1 MKKIAL
7 FTFVLALASAGYSQS
22 MKEKMAAKMA
32 GGSGGGGG
40 GAAKVVEAPEGEY
53 SDPSGLSGTYYVT
66 PDMPYGDGK
75 KVAKVIK
82 IEFNAAENEVI
93 MHAMKGEDDPS
104 KLYMNEYKFYARDN
118 FKLSQ
123 FSMDNYHLF
132 TVEPGVM
139 VFGKSMW
146 APEGYPGKTSNTL
159 LADSASFP
167 SVILVKDQ
175 SKLGSYTSV
184 DANRLL
190 GEQATHCEIYN
201 TLRLAEKTPLP
212 RMGSMTSEKDLIGV
226 SVELMKA
233 KWADSKEPACFKGC
247 YIYNDEWA
255 GVSYGKLSGNGTYT
269 FSDEVTAIMMFQEP
283 ATGLCYYYAIGIS
296 RESNAIKASGINTT
310 TGLHMTGNSTIQYIT
325 KATMDVALAAIG
337 K

>member
-1 MKKIAL
+1 
-7 FTFVLALASAGYSQS
+7 
-22 MKEKMAAKMA
+22 
-32 GGSGGGGG
+32 
-40 GAAKVVEAPEGEY
+40 
-53 SDPSGLSGTYYVT
+53 
-66 PDMPYGDGK
+66 MPYGDGK

-104 KLYMNEYKFYARDN
+104 KLYMNQYKFYARDN

-123 FSMDNYHLF
+123 FSMDNYSLF
-132 TVEPGVM
+132 TVEPGVL

-159 LADSASFP
+159 IADSASFP

-175 SKLGSYTSV
+175 SKLANYTTV
-184 DANRLL
+184 DANRLV
-190 GEQATHCEIYN
+190 GEQATRCEIYN
-201 TLRLAEKTPLP
+201 TLRLAENTPLP
-212 RMGSMTSEKDLIGV
+212 KIGSMTSEKELIAV
-226 SVELMKA
+226 SVDLMKA

-247 YIYNDEWA
+247 YVYNDNWA

-269 FSDEVTAIMMFQEP
+269 FSDEVTTIMMFQES

-296 RESNAIKASGINTT
+296 RESNAIKSSGINTT

-325 KATMDVALAAIG
+325 KATMDEALSKIG
-337 K
+337 N

>member
-1 MKKIAL
+1 MKKVTL
-7 FTFVLALASAGYSQS
+7 FIFVLLLAGAGFSQS
-22 MKEKMAAKMA
+22 MKEKLAAKMA
-32 GGSGGGGG
+32 GGNSGGGG
-40 GAAKVVEAPEGEY
+40 AVKVVDAPEGEY
-53 SDPSGLSGTYYVT
+53 SDPSGLSGTYYAT

-123 FSMDNYHLF
+123 FSMDNFHLY
-132 TVEPGVM
+132 TVEPGVL
-139 VFGKSMW
+139 VFGKSEW
-146 APEGYPGKTSNTL
+146 APEGYPGKTSSTL
-159 LADSASFP
+159 IADSASFQ

-175 SKLGSYTSV
+175 SKLGQYSSV

-190 GEQATHCEIYN
+190 GEQATHADIYN

-212 RMGSMTSEKDLIGV
+212 KIGTMTAEKELIAV
-226 SVELMKA
+226 SVDLMKT

-247 YIYNDEWA
+247 YVYNDEWA

-269 FSDEVTAIMMFQEP
+269 FSDEVTTIMLFEEP

-296 RESNAIKASGINTT
+296 RESDAIKASGIKTT
-310 TGLHMTGNSTIQYIT
+310 KGLHMTGNSTIQYIT
-325 KATMDVALAAIG
+325 KATMDEALG
-337 K
+337 KI

>member
-32 GGSGGGGG
+32 GGGG
-40 GAAKVVEAPEGEY
+40 GAVKAVEAPEGEY
-53 SDPSGLSGTYYVT
+53 SDPSGLSGTYYAT

-104 KLYMNEYKFYARDN
+104 KLYMNEYMYYARDN

-123 FSMDNYHLF
+123 FGMDSYSLF
-132 TVEPGVM
+132 TIEPGVL

-146 APEGYPGKTSNTL
+146 APEGYPGKNSNTL
-159 LADSASFP
+159 IADSASFK
-167 SVILVKDQ
+167 SVVLVKDQ
-175 SKLGSYTSV
+175 SKLGNYTSV
-184 DANRLL
+184 DANRLF
-190 GEQATHCEIYN
+190 GEQATRAEIYN

-226 SVELMKA
+226 AVELMKA
-233 KWADSKEPACFKGC
+233 KWADSKEPACFQGC

-255 GVSYGKLSGNGTYT
+255 GVSYGRLSGNGTYT

-283 ATGLCYYYAIGIS
+283 ATGLCYYYSIGIS

-325 KATMDVALAAIG
+325 KANMDVALAAIG

>member
-7 FTFVLALASAGYSQS
+7 FIFVLALAGAGYTQS
-22 MKEKMAAKMA
+22 MKEKLAAKMA
-32 GGSGGGGG
+32 GGGGG
-40 GAAKVVEAPEGEY
+40 GASGTVKVVEAPEGEY
-53 SDPSGLSGTYYVT
+53 SDPTGLAGTYYAT

-93 MHAMKGEDDPS
+93 LHAMKGEDDPS
-104 KLYMNEYKFYARDN
+104 KLYMNEYMFYARDN

-123 FSMDNYHLF
+123 FRTDNFSLF
-132 TVEPGVM
+132 TVEPGVL

-159 LADSASFP
+159 IADSASFP
-167 SVILVKDQ
+167 CVILVKDQ
-175 SKLGSYTSV
+175 AKVGNYSSV
-184 DANRLL
+184 DANRLF
-190 GEQATHCEIYN
+190 GEHATRGEIYN

-212 RMGSMTSEKDLIGV
+212 KMGSMTSEKELIGV
-226 SVELMKA
+226 AVELMKA

-247 YIYNDEWA
+247 YIFNDEWA

-269 FSDEVTAIMMFQEP
+269 FSDEVTTIMLFQEP

-325 KATMDVALAAIG
+325 EANMKQALAASG
-337 K
+337 N

>member
-1 MKKIAL
+1 
-7 FTFVLALASAGYSQS
+7 
-22 MKEKMAAKMA
+22 
-32 GGSGGGGG
+32 
-40 GAAKVVEAPEGEY
+40 
-53 SDPSGLSGTYYVT
+53 
-66 PDMPYGDGK
+66 MPYGDGK

-93 MHAMKGEDDPS
+93 MHAMKNEDDPG
-104 KLYMNEYKFYARDN
+104 KMYMNEYMYYARDN

-123 FSMDNYHLF
+123 FSVDNYHLF
-132 TVEPGVM
+132 TVEPGVL
-139 VFGKSMW
+139 VFGKSRW

-175 SKLGSYTSV
+175 SKLGNYTSV

-190 GEQATHCEIYN
+190 GEQATRGEIYN

-212 RMGSMTSEKDLIGV
+212 KMGSMTSEKELIGV

-247 YIYNDEWA
+247 YIFNDAWA

-269 FSDEVTAIMMFQEP
+269 FSDEVTAIMLFQE
-283 ATGLCYYYAIGIS
+283 ASTGLCYYYAIGIS
-296 RESNAIKASGINTT
+296 RESDAVKASGIQTT
-310 TGLHMTGNSTIQYIT
+310 KGLHMTGNSTVQYIT
-325 KATMDVALAAIG
+325 KATMDEALAAIG